1 MQRFHFLIIVGV
13 FSISASVT
21 PAQDAKTWRAGVAR
35 INITPEKLM
44 WMSGYGARVRSLDFT
59 ADGKWLATSGATQL
73 ILWPFHGKDGP
84 MGKAPRMFA
93 PAEFPVEIVACQRKD
108 DVVAAGYA
116 DGLVLL
122 VRVEDG
128 TEVLAKPPGTAP
140 ITALCWNAGGDTLAF
155 GTDDGD
161 AGIVDLG

>member
-1 MQRFHFLIIVGV
+1 MQEPTLHG
-13 FSISASVT
+13 
-21 PAQDAKTWRAGVAR
+21 WRLADGKDMQMA
-35 INITPEKLM
+35 
-44 WMSGYGARVRSLDFT
+44 GYGARVRSLDFS

-73 ILWPFHGKDGP
+73 ILWPFRGNDGP

-93 PAEFPVEIVACQRKD
+93 PAKFPVEAVACQRKD
-108 DVVAAGYA
+108 DIVAAGYA

-128 TEVLAKPPGTAP
+128 AEVLAKQPGSAP
-140 ITALCWNAGGDTLAF
+140 ITALCWNAGGDLLAF

-161 AGIVDLG
+161 AGIISLR